1 MGKFL
6 RKDGRMS
13 KYTKVQ
19 TSILS
24 GRSDANITF
33 SDLVG
38 LLGSLGFIA
47 RIRGSHHIFTKSG
60 VGEIIN
66 LQPRGHLAKPYQVKQ
81 VRALLVKYRMGV
93 DDSE

>member
-1 MGKFL
+1 
-6 RKDGRMS
+6 MS

-33 SDLVG
+33 ADLIG

-47 RIRGSHHIFTKSG
+47 RIRRSHHIFTKDG

-66 LQPRGHLAKPYQVKQ
+66 PQPQDQMAKPYQPPVS
-81 VRALLVKYRMGV
+81 A
-93 DDSE
+93 